1 MIYVCYELDSEPEL
15 SFKWYDH
22 ISNFLATKI
31 EPQINPDF
39 HDKYDSVVYWWLEL
53 NKNEIPV
60 REIGFNDLGEP
71 IVIGPFG
78 INKGLFT
85 RCKQK
90 IKGFYPVEMYQFVE
104 QWENYLKSS
113 ADNSFITK

>member
-15 SFKWYDH
+15 SFKQYEH
-22 ISNFLATKI
+22 VSNIFATKI

-53 NKNEIPV
+53 NKNEIPI

-71 IVIGPFG
+71 IVIGPYG
-78 INKGLFT
+78 MNKGLFT

-90 IKGFYPVEMYQFVE
+90 IKGFYPIEMYQFVE
-104 QWENYLKSS
+104 QWESHLKSTE
-113 ADNSFITK
+113 DN